1 MSAESSSTAADAAEA
16 ADTGGLISR
25 SPEDTQRLG
34 ERLGR
39 AARRGDVI
47 ALWGELGTGK
57 TVLARG
63 VAAGLGVRAA
73 EVTSPTFVILH
84 EHHGG
89 RLPLFHL
96 DLYRLSGN
104 DLDSTGWQE
113 AVEGE
118 GVTVIEWPDRAG
130 DRLPSDRLDVR
141 LAHASSGEGSERD
154 TADRRRVVLEA
165 RGPRTRELLGELR
178 RGAAGG

>member
-1 MSAESSSTAADAAEA
+1 M
-16 ADTGGLISR
+16 
-25 SPEDTQRLG
+25 
-34 ERLGR
+34 
-39 AARRGDVI
+39 I

-57 TVLARG
+57 TVLTRG
-63 VAAGLGVRAA
+63 IAVGLGIAPA

-84 EHHGG
+84 EHDGG

-104 DLDSTGWQE
+104 DLQTTGWE
-113 AVEGE
+113 DAIEGE

-130 DRLPSDRLDVR
+130 DRLPADRLDVR
-141 LAHASSGEGSERD
+141 LEHAGGDERRLRLS
-154 TADRRRVVLEA
+154 AV
-165 RGPRTRELLGELR
+165 GPRSRELMGEVE